1 METTI
6 EKLVAIAVCASA
18 LFCVQAAEFMLK
30 NGMTDWTD
38 SASYTNNAVP
48 TASDRIFTEEG
59 ATNELLPSDPKY
71 ADSLAKIS
79 EVLQVQ
85 LGRHATLVIEVE
97 SGKTNTITGRIGCI
111 GGANVNDAPVLVK
124 KGGGTLLQE
133 PSEKATYYFS
143 RWQVEAGT
151 LGAPWATSSNV
162 QAYNIYSYGID
173 LWTDAS
179 LILPYKQN
187 FQVLGPLTGAG
198 DIYTLNPLAGNSSS
212 PFYLKGGPG
221 TFAGTIGTNINVI
234 AREAILDFTGTAN
247 RYNGGLTVSGFK
259 DDGTDKGVLGF
270 VKFGASSS
278 DPSSLG
284 LRGTV
289 SLGELYANTTPLS
302 GAFRYLGTTGES
314 VTGKYI
320 SFGCTK
326 DAPATFDAGAYG
338 GLSFGSG
345 VSWTVSEAHNQ
356 RFCLTGS
363 NTVECSFAG
372 KFVEGSNGSVYLIK
386 KGTGTWHLKNNSASE
401 LSGPVCVE
409 EGVLRHDS
417 LASRG
422 EKCAL
427 GTAVNLHD
435 GSYVAPAN
443 TTEVDY
449 SILFSGAGTGLLE
462 YTGKYDAFSTNRPVA
477 VKTGGGFSSSAGAE
491 RIHGISAY
499 DDRGVA
505 TLTLLATNSAIST
518 YANITDGTHGGKLGV
533 TKRGGGTA
541 EIDGELSFSGP
552 LNVEDGKLIVRNSS
566 GHYTWFRL
574 TVKENVAGRDNPSG
588 ATADNKNQ
596 VCIERFALYDADG
609 VRQNVG
615 LTLHDGN
622 MDYRGYYKNSR
633 YGHVVKCAASGL
645 RPGEIGFDRP
655 GNAYVWTDRD
665 IQNMCDGTHGDDTAY
680 LCYTRYDGGTTLS
693 ASEPE
698 SWVKYIM
705 RLTNGTPEIV
715 SFDIAARFGTADGNN
730 GWYAPAEW
738 TMEGSVDGVTWNVLT
753 NMSAGTTIAGK
764 KWHSDGESCY
774 YTLGGRRWQEGKSFP
789 IRGTP
794 ETPVSFNVLG
804 NCESVSVAPGA
815 TLEKQG
821 NGEVVISNLQI
832 DAGGFGTIN
841 GFTFAE
847 NGTISI
853 SGIGSVSGVMDIPGT
868 FSNCQ
873 DIAKIKRWPVS
884 LGGRKLMVH
893 KITPTGLTIGPR
905 SIVISFR

>member
-1 METTI
+1 MAMKRCKT
-6 EKLVAIAVCASA
+6 AFMAVCASA
-18 LFCVQAAEFMLK
+18 LLCVRAGDFMLR

-38 SASYTNNAVP
+38 PASYTNNAVP

-59 ATNELLPSDPKY
+59 ATNELLPSNPKY

-79 EVLQVQ
+79 EVVQVQ

-111 GGANVNDAPVLVK
+111 GGANASNAPTLVK

-133 PSEKATYYFS
+133 PSEEAVYYFS
-143 RWQVEAGT
+143 RWRVEAGT
-151 LGAPWATSSNV
+151 LGAPWAVNTAVSSR
-162 QAYNIYSYGID
+162 NIYSYGIE
-173 LWTDAS
+173 LLQNAK
-179 LILPYKQN
+179 LVLPHRQT
-187 FQVLGPLTGAG
+187 FQVEGPLSGEG
-198 DIYTLNPLAGNSSS
+198 SIVTLNPNSHNNFCSLL
-212 PFYLKGGPG
+212 YLKGGPG
-221 TFAGTIGTNINVI
+221 EFSGSISTNIYIYV
-234 AREAILDFTGTAN
+234 REGIVDFTGTSN
-247 RYNGGLTVSGFK
+247 MYNGGLVVSGFK
-259 DDGTDKGVLGF
+259 DDGTGKGVLGF
-270 VKFGASSS
+270 AKFGASSS
-278 DPSSLG
+278 DQSSLG

-320 SFGCTK
+320 SFGYTK
-326 DAPATFDAGAYG
+326 DAPATLDAGAYG

-363 NTVECSFAG
+363 NTVECAFAG

-386 KGTGTWHLKNNSASE
+386 KGTGAWHLKNNSASE

-427 GTAVNLHD
+427 GTAANLHD
-435 GSYVAPAN
+435 GAYVAPAN
-443 TTEVDY
+443 VTAVDY

-462 YTGKYDAFSTNRPVA
+462 YTGKYDACSTNRPVA

-499 DDRGVA
+499 DGA
-505 TLTLLATNSAIST
+505 ETAMLTILATNNAIST
-518 YANITDGTHGGKLGV
+518 YADITDGAHGGKLGV
-533 TKRGGGTA
+533 TKRGAGTA

-552 LNVEDGKLIVRNSS
+552 LNVEGGKLIVRKSS

-574 TVKENVAGRDNPSG
+574 VVKQNVAGRDSL
-588 ATADNKNQ
+588 TTDTQKLNQ
-596 VCIERFALYDADG
+596 MCVERFALYDAEG
-609 VRQNVG
+609 IRQNIG
-615 LTLHDGN
+615 FTRHNGN
-622 MDYRGYYKNSR
+622 INPGGYSSGK
-633 YGHVVKCAASGL
+633 GHNVMSAASCL
-645 RPGEIGFDRP
+645 RPGEIGYDRL
-655 GNAYVWTDRD
+655 GNAYVWAIPNREVQNLCDATDD
-665 IQNMCDGTHGDDTAY
+665 SLM
-680 LCYTRYDGGTTLS
+680 CYTRYDTGSTLS
-693 ASEPE
+693 PSNPD
-698 SWVKYIM
+698 SWIKYVM

-715 SFDIAARFGTADGNN
+715 SFDIAARFGNSDGDNKF
-730 GWYAPAEW
+730 YAPAAW
-738 TMEGSVDGVTWNVLT
+738 TLEGSVDGARWDVLT
-753 NMSAGTTIAGK
+753 NMTIASGTTIAGK
-764 KWHSDGESCY
+764 KWYSDMTTSCY
-774 YTLGGRRWQEGKSFP
+774 GTTSDVTGKSFP

-847 NGTISI
+847 NGKISVP
-853 SGIGSVSGVMDIPGT
+853 GIGSVSGVMDIPGT
-868 FSNCQ
+868 FSNCH
-873 DIAKIKRWPVS
+873 DIAKIRRWPVS
-884 LGGRKLMVH
+884 AGGRKLMVH

-905 SIVISFR
+905 SIVVSFR